1 LNALS
6 GLLLPLLLAQ
16 AAGPMV
22 KVELKLPGRVTT
34 IEAGDV
40 NGDGQ
45 RDLLVFWRQGSPPK
59 SRGRVSIYLAKAGRV
74 NAKPVQILSLP
85 PQTVAFDVGDADA
98 DGRTDVLLL
107 MGNGVWSLAGQSDGK
122 LAVEPVRLVDA
133 MTMGAIPNEDHVPPM
148 QLLVA
153 LDDEHRLALMVPTVP
168 IGPLSLYLHQG
179 SGRYELLAMLQVPTR
194 ANMYT
199 SAEDF
204 RSSRDYS
211 SVFQVTM
218 PRLQVTDQ
226 DGDGLLDL
234 LFFDRDGLAVFRA
247 RADGG
252 FPVRPDMARS
262 FGLLTEDERLR
273 RGTQIRGAAADFNG
287 DGRADLVF
295 NKASGGIAN
304 MKNEVRLF
312 LADPTGDYPV
322 RPKRVIRSEGYGAY
336 IRATDLNGDGRV
348 DLVRPYVKVGILSMS
363 QVLLT
368 GRIDIEFLLHL
379 SKGGLPEER
388 PAVRLESS
396 LSVDFKGG
404 QELSGPY
411 PMFGRDYTGD
421 GRSDVVIGV
430 AGGGSGKNPDRL
442 EIRAGL
448 AERGYDS
455 DAIWSVDLS
464 GTRYVQVFSV
474 RPDGP
479 PGLLVYF
486 PVVRGKKGDVWVFHN
501 TGKW

>member
-1 LNALS
+1 ML
-6 GLLLPLLLAQ
+6 
-16 AAGPMV
+16 
-22 KVELKLPGRVTT
+22 KVELKLPGRVTAV
-34 IEAGDV
+34 EAGDV

-59 SRGRVSIYLAKAGRV
+59 SRGRISVYLAKAGQV
-74 NAKPVQILSLP
+74 DPKPAQILSLP
-85 PQTVAFDVGDADA
+85 ARTVAFDVGDADA

-107 MGNGVWSLAGQSDGK
+107 MGNGVWSLSGQTDGK
-122 LAVEPVRLVDA
+122 LAVEPVRLVEA
-133 MTMGAIPNEDHVPPM
+133 MTMAAIPHEDHVPPM
-148 QLLVA
+148 ELLIE
-153 LDDEHRLALMVPTVP
+153 LDDKHRLALVVPTVP
-168 IGPLSLYLHQG
+168 IGPLSIYLHQG
-179 SGRYELLAMLQVPTR
+179 RGRYELSSMLQVPTR
-194 ANMYT
+194 ANLYT

-204 RSSRDYS
+204 RSARDYS
-211 SVFQVTM
+211 SVFQVTI
-218 PRLQVTDQ
+218 PRLQVADQ
-226 DGDGLLDL
+226 DGDGLRDL

-247 RADGG
+247 RADGV
-252 FPVRPDMARS
+252 FPARPDMARS

-312 LADPTGDYPV
+312 LADKTGDYPV
-322 RPKRVIRSEGYGAY
+322 APQRVIRSDGYGAY
-336 IRATDLNGDGRV
+336 IRATDLNGDGRL
-348 DLVRPYVKVGILSMS
+348 DLVRPYVQVGIMSMS

-368 GRIDIEFLLHL
+368 GRIDLEFLLHL

-388 PAVRLESS
+388 PAVRLRSS

-421 GRSDVVIGV
+421 GQSDVVIGV
-430 AGGGSGKNPDRL
+430 AGGGSGENPDRL
-442 EIRAGL
+442 EIRPGL
-448 AERGYDS
+448 KERGYDS
-455 DAIWSVDLS
+455 DAVWSVDLS
-464 GTRYVQVFSV
+464 GTRFVKPFSV
-474 RPDGP
+474 RSDGP

-501 TGKW
+501 TGGW